1 MQDTQTATAKT
12 QNVATTQQRKQPE
25 GIRSLWTS
33 LSFRRLLISR
43 VLSNFGDSVDVIAY
57 SWLVYL
63 LTGSKL
69 LMGTLFAAGTL
80 PTIVLGIFAGVLVDR
95 WSNKKTAIVSALIR
109 GGIVTGTALLY
120 VTGTIQI
127 WHLFAL
133 SMLLSSVAAF
143 SNPAMMSWL
152 PRLLSKEQ
160 IMPGNSLMASAAQTA
175 RLGGFA
181 LSGALIGWAGLGG
194 AFGLNALMLWVSAL
208 TLLRIPEMQPVKK
221 ETDSASASVSVS
233 GFGQELRSGL
243 VYLSRQKILLIIIGL
258 AAFLNFAVSP
268 IEALE
273 AAYVGELL
281 KQGPGALSALSI
293 GMAAGMIVGGLLL
306 GQVGSRVRKGTLMVF
321 GFALMGISIGLMVLP
336 PIVAQPRFA
345 LIFAS
350 ALYLLLGLSINLIA
364 SPATAYV
371 MEQTPSDMLGRVGSL
386 FNTLCLAAFPI
397 GSALSGAVAERIQLS
412 PLYLI
417 VCAMVL
423 LPAFAMLMIPKL
435 RTLK

>member
-1 MQDTQTATAKT
+1 MQDIQTASLNSPA
-12 QNVATTQQRKQPE
+12 ATTRPHSEKP
-25 GIRSLWTS
+25 GIRSLWAS
-33 LSFRRLLISR
+33 HSFRQLLFSR

-57 SWLVYL
+57 SWLVYM

-69 LMGTLFAAGTL
+69 LMGTLFAVGTL
-80 PTIVLGIFAGVLVDR
+80 PTIVLGVFAGVLVDR
-95 WSNKKTAIVSALIR
+95 WSNKKTAIVSALVR

-120 VTGTIQI
+120 ITGTIQV

-181 LSGALIGWAGLGG
+181 LSGALIAWVGLGG
-194 AFGLNALMLWVSAL
+194 AFGLNALMLLLSAL
-208 TLLRIPEMQPVKK
+208 TLLRIPSMQPEKK
-221 ETDSASASVSVS
+221 EQNEAVAALSFSV
-233 GFGQELRSGL
+233 FGQELLSGL
-243 VYLSRQKILLIIIGL
+243 AYLYRQKTLVIIIGL
-258 AAFLNFAVSP
+258 ATFLNFAVSP

-281 KQGPGALSALSI
+281 QQGPGALSALSI
-293 GMAAGMIVGGLLL
+293 GMAAGMIVGGVLL
-306 GQVGSRVRKGTLMVF
+306 GQLGNRVRKGTLMVA
-321 GFALMGISIGLMVLP
+321 GFVLMGASIGMMVLP
-336 PIVAQPRFA
+336 PLLDAPRLALVFA
-345 LIFAS
+345 AG
-350 ALYLLLGLSINLIA
+350 LYMLLGLSINLIA

-371 MEQTPSDMLGRVGSL
+371 MEQTPPDMLGRVASL
-386 FNTLCLAAFPI
+386 FNTFCLAAFPI
-397 GSALSGAVAERIQLS
+397 GSALSGAVAEQIQLP

-417 VCAMVL
+417 MCGLVL
-423 LPAFAMLMIPKL
+423 VPTAAMLLIPKL

>member
-1 MQDTQTATAKT
+1 MQDTQAASVNSHPATS
-12 QNVATTQQRKQPE
+12 QPHSEKQ
-25 GIRSLWTS
+25 GIRSLWAN

-43 VLSNFGDSVDVIAY
+43 LLSNFGDSVDVIAY

-69 LMGTLFAAGTL
+69 LMGTLFAVGTL

-95 WSNKKTAIVSALIR
+95 WSNKKTAIVSALVR

-120 VTGTIQI
+120 ITGTIQV

-181 LSGALIGWAGLGG
+181 LSGALIAWAGLGG
-194 AFGLNALMLWVSAL
+194 AFGLNALMLLLSALALFRIPSMKPHQQEADNANGVSA
-208 TLLRIPEMQPVKK
+208 
-221 ETDSASASVSVS
+221 S
-233 GFGQELRSGL
+233 GFGQELRLGL
-243 VYLSRQKILLIIIGL
+243 AYLYRQKILLIIIGL

-268 IEALE
+268 VEALE

-306 GQVGSRVRKGTLMVF
+306 GQIGSRVRKGTLMVI
-321 GFALMGISIGLMVLP
+321 GFMVMGAAIGLMVLP
-336 PIVAQPRFA
+336 PIVAEPRIA

-350 ALYLLLGLSINLIA
+350 ILYLLLGLSINLIA

-371 MEQTPSDMLGRVGSL
+371 MEQTPPDMLGRVGSL

-397 GSALSGAVAERIQLS
+397 GSALSGAVAERIELK

-417 VCAMVL
+417 VCVTVL
-423 LPAFAMLMIPKL
+423 LPACAILMIPKL

>member
-1 MQDTQTATAKT
+1 MMQDTQTATAKT
-12 QNVATTQQRKQPE
+12 SSTATTQQRKQPE

-127 WHLFAL
+127 WHLFGL

-181 LSGALIGWAGLGG
+181 LSGALIAWAGLGG
-194 AFGLNALMLWVSAL
+194 AFALNALMLLLSAL
-208 TLLRIPEMQPVKK
+208 TLLRIPAMQPVKK
-221 ETDSASASVSVS
+221 ETDSASVSVS
-233 GFGQELRSGL
+233 AFGQELRSGL

-306 GQVGSRVRKGTLMVF
+306 GQVGSRVRKGMLMVF
-321 GFALMGISIGLMVLP
+321 GFVLMGISIGLMVLP
-336 PIVAQPRFA
+336 PVVDQPRLA

-350 ALYLLLGLSINLIA
+350 ALYVLLGLSINLIA

-423 LPAFAMLMIPKL
+423 LPALAMLMIPKL

>member
-1 MQDTQTATAKT
+1 MMQDTAIPTLTTAPSK
-12 QNVATTQQRKQPE
+12 K
-25 GIRSLWTS
+25 GGLKSLWNHR
-33 LSFRRLLISR
+33 SFRQILISR

-69 LMGTLFAAGTL
+69 LMGTLFAVGTL
-80 PTIVLGIFAGVLVDR
+80 PTIVLGVFAGVWVDR
-95 WSNKKTAIVSALIR
+95 WSKKRTAIVSAVIR
-109 GGIVTGTALLY
+109 GAIVAGTALLY
-120 VTGTIQI
+120 ISGTIEV
-127 WHLFAL
+127 WHLFVL

-152 PRLLSKEQ
+152 PQLLSKEQ

-181 LSGALIGWAGLGG
+181 LSGALIAWVGLGG
-194 AFGLNALMLWVSAL
+194 AFGLNVLMLLLSAWV
-208 TLLRIPEMQPVKK
+208 LLVVPSPRSDQEKASGNL
-221 ETDSASASVSVS
+221 SASR
-233 GFGQELRSGL
+233 FGQELLSGFS
-243 VYLSRQKILLIIIGL
+243 YLIHQKMLLLIIGL
-258 AAFLNFAVSP
+258 ATFLNFAVSP

-281 KQGPGALSALSI
+281 EQGPSALSALSI
-293 GMAAGMIVGGLLL
+293 GMAVGMIIGGLIL
-306 GQVGSRVRKGTLMVF
+306 GQIGSSVRKGTLMIA
-321 GFALMGISIGLMVLP
+321 GFVIMGISIGLMPLP
-336 PIVAQPRFA
+336 PLIQSPQIA
-345 LIFAS
+345 LIFA
-350 ALYLLLGLSINLIA
+350 AGLYLLLGLSINLIA

-371 MEQTPSDMLGRVGSL
+371 MEETPPQLLGRVASL

-397 GSALSGAVAERIQLS
+397 GSALSGALAEQIQLS

-417 VCAMVL
+417 MCGLVL
-423 LPAFAMLMIPKL
+423 IPTVVIVMTPKL

>member
-1 MQDTQTATAKT
+1 MQESQAASVNARTATPHPYSE
-12 QNVATTQQRKQPE
+12 KQ
-25 GIRSLWTS
+25 GIRSLWAIP
-33 LSFRRLLISR
+33 SFRQLLLSR

-57 SWLVYL
+57 SWLVYM

-95 WSNKKTAIVSALIR
+95 WSNKKTAIASAWIR

-120 VTGTIQI
+120 ITGMIQV
-127 WHLFAL
+127 WHLFVL

-181 LSGALIGWAGLGG
+181 LSGALIGWTGLGG
-194 AFGLNALMLWVSAL
+194 AFGLNALMLALSAL
-208 TLLRIPEMQPVKK
+208 VLLRIPAMQPTRK
-221 ETDSASASVSVS
+221 EADRVSAGVSAS
-233 GFGQELRSGL
+233 GFAQELRSAL
-243 VYLSRQKILLIIIGL
+243 AYLFRQKILLAIIGL

-268 IEALE
+268 VEALE

-293 GMAAGMIVGGLLL
+293 GMAAGMIVGGVLL
-306 GQVGSRVRKGTLMVF
+306 GQIGSRVRKGTLMGI
-321 GFALMGISIGLMVLP
+321 GFVLMGAAIGLMVLP
-336 PIVAQPRFA
+336 PFVAEPRIA
-345 LIFAS
+345 LIFATV
-350 ALYLLLGLSINLIA
+350 LYLLLGLSINLIA

-371 MEQTPSDMLGRVGSL
+371 MEQTPPDMLGRIGSL
-386 FNTLCLAAFPI
+386 FNTLCLAAFPV
-397 GSALSGAVAERIQLS
+397 GSALSGAASERIQLS
-412 PLYLI
+412 PFYLI
-417 VCAMVL
+417 VCVMVL
-423 LPAFAMLMIPKL
+423 LPAFAMLMVPKL
-435 RTLK
+435 RTLT